1 MLAQEVHGS
10 PHELHGHQFEALL
23 LKPCD
28 NLAPI
33 VENFFSS
40 FITDTTAKQDPVLVP
55 CKLASNWK
63 VCRSRRRHSV
73 LLIASITQW
82 QQRLA

>member
-1 MLAQEVHGS
+1 MLAQEVNGS

-28 NLAPI
+28 NLATI

-40 FITDTTAKQDPVLVP
+40 FITDAAAKKAPVLVP
-55 CKLASNWK
+55 CK
-63 VCRSRRRHSV
+63 
-73 LLIASITQW
+73 
-82 QQRLA
+82 